1 MSESAS
7 PGRAQPTIYDVA
19 RLAGVSPSTVSR
31 TLNGKGQFA
40 PATRTAVE
48 DAVARLRYR
57 PNTIARS
64 LRTKSTQTIAFLL
77 PYVPDPFFVSLIGGV
92 QEHALRHDYSIL
104 LCVTE
109 GDPEREEHYL
119 NLLRAKQVD
128 GALVDGPV
136 LPATR
141 IARFVEDG
149 FPIVCVDRDVDL
161 ASVPLVQVDNRL
173 GARRATEYLLSLGHR
188 RIAHVSG
195 ARLETFRHSRE
206 RLAGYQEALAAAEAL
221 ADPRLVVA
229 GDYTEEGGV
238 RAIRALL
245 DGGASFS
252 AVLASNDLSA
262 IGAIR
267 ALAER
272 GLRVPE
278 DVSVVGFDDIHI
290 SAFINPPL
298 TTVHQPAAEIAQRAT
313 ELLVARIR
321 GEDVA
326 DRRHLLEPTLVVRD
340 SAAPLRERPF
350 PP

>member
-1 MSESAS
+1 LYSEPVSESAI
-7 PGRAQPTIYDVA
+7 PNRARPTIYDVA

-31 TLNGKGQFA
+31 MLNGKGQFT

-48 DAVARLRYR
+48 QAVRQLRYR

-77 PYVPDPFFVSLIGGV
+77 PYVPDPFFVSLIGGI
-92 QEHALRHDYSIL
+92 QQHALKHDYSIL

-119 NLLRAKQVD
+119 HLLQAKQVD
-128 GALVDGPV
+128 GALIDGPV

-161 ASVPLVQVDNRL
+161 SSVPLVQVDNRL
-173 GARRATEYLLSLGHR
+173 GARLATEHLIALGHR

-195 ARLETFRHSRE
+195 SELQRFRHSRE
-206 RLAGYQEALAAAEAL
+206 RLAGYREALAGAGVG
-221 ADPRLVVA
+221 ADPRLVAA
-229 GDYTEEGGV
+229 GDYTEEGGR
-238 RAIRALL
+238 RATRAVL
-245 DGGASFS
+245 DAGVEFS
-252 AVLASNDLSA
+252 AVFAANDLSA
-262 IGAIR
+262 IGAMS
-267 ALAER
+267 ALAGQGR
-272 GLRVPE
+272 RVPD
-278 DVSVVGFDDIHI
+278 DVSVVGFDDVHI

-313 ELLVARIR
+313 ELLIALIHGREVA
-321 GEDVA
+321 E
-326 DRRHLLEPTLVVRD
+326 RRHVLEPRLVVRA
-340 SAAPLRERPF
+340 STAAPR
-350 PP
+350 